1 MVIFQ
6 LLPAVVVRGLEQ
18 FVQWRYGPM
27 GLLCFLL
34 LVAGFRL
41 RNGTTLALGAVV
53 FMMLMAQA

>member
-1 MVIFQ
+1 MAIFQ
-6 LLPAVVVRGLEQ
+6 LVSAAAVLGLEQ
-18 FVQWRYGPM
+18 FVQWRYGAM

-34 LVAGFRL
+34 LVAGIRL